1 YMLEGTAGEC
11 EPQAIGRIVAK
22 MVADGPLIRH
32 SGIESRKKQ
41 GRRRFWGGRFLFT
54 RALRSHAAFA
64 PYTSVTAILHSL
76 CSRCTATPR
85 SPSTLKVMVLQHRG
99 HNQKYWKWRNVPA
112 YSKPFSSPD
121 LGTPKPGPTKKSA
134 PSCRYMNE
142 SQTSAEGIEPSTYC

>member
-1 YMLEGTAGEC
+1 TGSCRVWRDLMRGFGLGAFPLPALGPNGFERTYMLEGTAGEC

-32 SGIESRKKQ
+32 SGLESREKQ
-41 GRRRFWGGRFLFT
+41 GRRRFCGGRFLVT

-76 CSRCTATPR
+76 CSRCTATTR

-121 LGTPKPGPTKKSA
+121 
-134 PSCRYMNE
+134 
-142 SQTSAEGIEPSTYC
+142 